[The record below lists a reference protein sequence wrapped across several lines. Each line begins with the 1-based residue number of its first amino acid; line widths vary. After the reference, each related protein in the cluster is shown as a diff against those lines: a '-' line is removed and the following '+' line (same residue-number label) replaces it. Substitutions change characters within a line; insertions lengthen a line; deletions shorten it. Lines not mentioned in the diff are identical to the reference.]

1 MARVKE
7 VTQPVML
14 EWFEQLKSVINEFD
28 IVPENMYNMDETGF
42 SIGTIQKAFVVINK
56 TEQSQSVV
64 HPGRQEWTTI
74 IECISADGGVLPP
87 FLILKGKYVSQAW
100 IPKSILD
107 EEWKLGASESGWT
120 SNELGYIWLS
130 EIFEPATR
138 EKAGERKRLLICD
151 GHESHVSPKFVS
163 FCIDHNI
170 ELVLLVPHSSHLTQP
185 LDVGVFG
192 PLKSAVSRALD
203 RLLRLGITRLEKV
216 EFVEQYMKG
225 RADAFTSRNIKGG
238 WRGSGLFPLSASK
251 ILWCL
256 PDSNSQSKSES
267 TDNKPLTPTNTTS
280 TSFILSALQ
289 ATPTSFDI
297 QQFTK
302 QLANLAVTEAINS
315 PWKKALFKI
324 KEATEQT
331 VTENIILK
339 QQLAGAE
346 GQLVIRKERKTGKR
360 VVLKGVA
367 HVSSKQMLDLLTE
380 CAEEAKSKKRILAKE
395 NKRKET
401 AGIESVTSELEDNV
415 KET

>member
-1 MARVKE
+1 M
-7 VTQPVML
+7 
-14 EWFEQLKSVINEFD
+14 
-28 IVPENMYNMDETGF
+28 
-42 SIGTIQKAFVVINK
+42 
-56 TEQSQSVV
+56 
-64 HPGRQEWTTI
+64 
-74 IECISADGGVLPP
+74 LPP
-87 FLILKGKYVSQAW
+87 FLILKGKYISQAW

-107 EEWKLGASESGWT
+107 EEWKVAASESGWT

-138 EKAGERKRLLICD
+138 EKAEDKKRLLICD

-203 RLLRLGITRLEKV
+203 QLLRLGITRLEKV

-225 RADAFTSRNIKGG
+225 RVEAFTPRNIKGG
-238 WRGSGLFPLSASK
+238 WRGSGLFPLSISK

-256 PDSNSQSKSES
+256 PGSQQSKL
-267 TDNKPLTPTNTTS
+267 TDNKPSTPVTTTS
-280 TSFILSALQ
+280 TSFIHNALQ
-289 ATPTSFDI
+289 ETPTSFDI

-302 QLANLAVTEAINS
+302 QLADLAIAEAINS
-315 PWKKALFKI
+315 PWKKALLKI

-346 GQLVIRKERKTGKR
+346 GQLAIRKERKTGKR
-360 VVLKGVA
+360 VILKGVA
-367 HVSSKQMLDLLTE
+367 HISSKQMLELLSG
-380 CAEEAKSKKRILAKE
+380 CAEKTKSKKRISAKK
-395 NKRKET
+395 NKQKET
-401 AGIESVTSELEDNV
+401 AGIESVTSEPEDNID
-415 KET
+415 ET